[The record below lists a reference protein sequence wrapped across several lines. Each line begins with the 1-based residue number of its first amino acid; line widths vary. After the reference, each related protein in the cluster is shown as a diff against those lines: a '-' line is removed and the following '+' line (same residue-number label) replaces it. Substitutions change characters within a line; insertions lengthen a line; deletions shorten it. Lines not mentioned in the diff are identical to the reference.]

1 MRIAIAEIGQE
12 TDTFS
17 PLDTDLELFR
27 SHGLF
32 HGDEIVEVIK
42 SEGMFGAFL
51 DVAAKQSDSFELFP
65 IIRAWAGAGGWITNE
80 TLEYFEKCLIEGL
93 KKALPLDGFF
103 FAQHGAA
110 SAYKDDDVEGY
121 LLDAVRD
128 VIGPDVPIVTPL
140 DHHANIT
147 ERIVRHTDLIV
158 GHRTQPHDPYD
169 TGRVAAEL
177 SFPIFRGKCKPA
189 VGFTKIPMITQ
200 QDQFLTS
207 GGPMKEWFDT
217 ARALE
222 KQNEVLTI
230 SPFPMQPWLDV
241 KEGGWAVLAYTDGDP
256 GAAQKIANDLAD
268 QAWTNRD
275 RFWVSSR
282 LTAEDAVQQAMDD
295 TEGLVILSDTGDSVY
310 GGAPGDST
318 CMLKALTS
326 NKLPQI
332 AFVPMLDPEAQ
343 SVAAD
348 AGIGAEITLL
358 VGGKIDNIFSSPV
371 EVTGKVAALS
381 KGLEAR
387 IERRGFSDIGPTA
400 LIEIGNI
407 KLVLQS
413 KRSFAVNQPILY
425 THLGLEIADAK
436 IVVVKTASNFQFFET
451 WTKHIIRV
459 DSPGTTQSDLTAFTW
474 ENLPRPIHPIDNLR
488 DWRATES

>member
-17 PLDTDLELFR
+17 PLDTDLELFK

-32 HGDEIVEVIK
+32 LGDDILDMIG

-51 DVAAKQSDSFELFP
+51 DVEKKQTDSHELFP

-80 TLEYFEKCLIEGL
+80 TLEYFEACLIEGL
-93 KKALPLDGFF
+93 EKALPLDGFF

-110 SAYKDDDVEGY
+110 SAHKDDDMEGY
-121 LLDAVRD
+121 LLEAVRK

-147 ERIVRHTDLIV
+147 ERMIRFTDLIV

-169 TGRVAAEL
+169 TGRIAAEL
-177 SFPIFRGKCKPA
+177 SFPIFKRECKPTA
-189 VGFTKIPMITQ
+189 GFRKIPMITQ

-207 GGPMKEWFDT
+207 GGPMKEWFDS

-222 KQNEVLTI
+222 QEDGVLTV

-241 KEGGWAVLAYTDGDP
+241 KEGGWAALAYTDDDVDR
-256 GAAQKIANDLAD
+256 AQKMTDDLAD
-268 QAWTNRD
+268 HAWASRD
-275 RFWVSSR
+275 RFWESSR
-282 LTAEDAVQQAMDD
+282 SAPEDAVQQAMDAPD
-295 TEGLVILSDTGDSVY
+295 GLVILSDTGDSVY

-318 CMLKALTS
+318 CILKALIAKDVT
-326 NKLPQI
+326 QI
-332 AFVPMLDPEAQ
+332 ALVPMLDPEAQ
-343 SVAAD
+343 AASAK
-348 AGIGAEITLL
+348 AGIGAEVTFT
-358 VGGKIDNIFSSPV
+358 VGGKVDNIFSTPV
-371 EVTGKVAALS
+371 EITGTVAALS

-387 IERRGFSDIGPTA
+387 VERRGFSDIGPTA
-400 LIEIGNI
+400 MIEIGNI
-407 KLVLQS
+407 RLVLQS

-425 THLGLEIADAK
+425 THLTRHCRRKNGRRQNGQQLSVLRTVDQADDPHRFTRNDTIRPDRIHLE
-436 IVVVKTASNFQFFET
+436 EPPPP
-451 WTKHIIRV
+451 
-459 DSPGTTQSDLTAFTW
+459 DSPDRRSA
-474 ENLPRPIHPIDNLR
+474 
-488 DWRATES
+488 